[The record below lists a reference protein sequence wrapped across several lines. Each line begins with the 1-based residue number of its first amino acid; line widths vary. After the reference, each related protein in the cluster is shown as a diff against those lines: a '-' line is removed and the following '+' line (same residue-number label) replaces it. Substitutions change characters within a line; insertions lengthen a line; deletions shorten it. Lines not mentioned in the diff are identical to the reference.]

1 MQAFARCFPLL
12 LKSRFRLIYWIYELL
27 CEGHSALQNETTKL
41 MSNRFYRFSLGV
53 LLGILVGGGLLL
65 TFAKYISP
73 STGVVTGLPSIVLS
87 AMTYGGLILIAFG
100 YLYKKDGKKTFI
112 GDFAL
117 GCGIGLIAMW
127 FVNAGLANTAAIPL
141 SD

>member
-1 MQAFARCFPLL
+1 MKAILHLQNQ
-12 LKSRFRLIYWIYELL
+12 STRLI
-27 CEGHSALQNETTKL
+27 T
-41 MSNRFYRFSLGV
+41 NRFYRFSLGA
-53 LLGILVGGGLLL
+53 LLGILIGGGILLS
-65 TFAKYISP
+65 FARYISP
-73 STGVVTGLPSIVLS
+73 STGVVTGFPSIVLS

-127 FVNAGLANTAAIPL
+127 FVNAGIANTAAIPL